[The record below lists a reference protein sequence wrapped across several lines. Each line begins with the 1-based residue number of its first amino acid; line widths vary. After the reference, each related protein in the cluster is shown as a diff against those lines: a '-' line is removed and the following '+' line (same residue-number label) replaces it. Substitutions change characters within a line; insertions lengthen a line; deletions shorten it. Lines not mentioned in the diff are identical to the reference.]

1 MSKFQQKLFCWKV
14 GTTNFTPLK
23 HGMLYSKEI
32 HNRSDEYYLE
42 SAVLFLDGGHRIFN
56 YSHLDWIYVCQTGLN
71 CFVWPFILVS
81 LAFLF
86 QTLFPLC
93 RGYSSYLFC
102 DHNAFFT
109 CTSLLAPQT
118 FEKKNRRKKASKI
131 CLKMVKSRAKSR
143 LFK

>member
-1 MSKFQQKLFCWKV
+1 M
-14 GTTNFTPLK
+14 GTITS
-23 HGMLYSKEI
+23 LYSKEI
-32 HNRSDEYYLE
+32 NNRSDEYYLE

-71 CFVWPFILVS
+71 CFAWPFILVS

-102 DHNAFFT
+102 DHKRILYLHQFARTAN
-109 CTSLLAPQT
+109 
-118 FEKKNRRKKASKI
+118 I
-131 CLKMVKSRAKSR
+131 
-143 LFK
+143 